1 MAHDVTTV
9 RSGVAPTLSLVRV
22 HRDAIMS
29 IAARRGIS
37 NIRVFGSVARG
48 DSQPGS
54 DIDML
59 VDFDPRHPGLDLF
72 GFEREVEELLGHP
85 VEVGTEINRLIRE
98 KVRSQA
104 VVL

>member
-1 MAHDVTTV
+1 MAQDVTTTGN
-9 RSGVAPTLSLVRV
+9 GVAPTLSLVRL
-22 HRDAIMS
+22 HRDEITS
-29 IAARRGIS
+29 IAARRGVS

-59 VDFDPRHPGLDLF
+59 VDFDPNHPGLDLL

-85 VEVGTEINRLIRE
+85 VDVGTEINRLIRE
-98 KVRSQA
+98 TVSTQTVA
-104 VVL
+104 L